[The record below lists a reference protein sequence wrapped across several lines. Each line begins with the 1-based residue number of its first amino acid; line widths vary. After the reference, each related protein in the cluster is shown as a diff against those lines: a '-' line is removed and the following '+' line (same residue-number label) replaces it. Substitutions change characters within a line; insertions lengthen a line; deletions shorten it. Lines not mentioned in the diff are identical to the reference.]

1 MKKYKFTIH
10 GNEYEVHILQVED
23 NVIDLEVNGSAYQVE
38 VDKSIQPVKTPRL
51 VRSRAIPPT
60 DTTPSEG
67 TGTKASAAKPTAGG
81 VIKSPLPGSI
91 INIYVKV
98 GDHIKPGQKLLLL
111 EAMKMENN
119 IDADREG
126 TVTAI
131 HVRPGQSVME
141 GDVIME
147 IGG

>member
-10 GNEYEVHILQVED
+10 GNVYEVHITQVED
-23 NVIDLEVNGSAYQVE
+23 NLIDLEVNGSAYQVE
-38 VDKSIQPVKTPRL
+38 VDKSIQPVKTPKL
-51 VRSRAIPPT
+51 VRSRAIPST

-67 TGTKASAAKPTAGG
+67 TGTKPPPAKTAAGG
-81 VIKSPLPGSI
+81 VIKSPLPGSV
-91 INIYVKV
+91 INIHVKV
-98 GDHIKPGQKLLLL
+98 GDRIKPGQKLFLL

-141 GDVIME
+141 GDVLME